1 MQTEVVEYRHDT
13 VTCRGIRAW
22 NPAHSAPRP
31 GILHVPDARG
41 VGLRPRHH
49 IEHMVA
55 QGHAVFVADLYGE
68 GFHSDDFDVL
78 GPLMTRL
85 RADRIAWRG
94 RVQAALQALTS
105 WSAVDQTR
113 LGAMGYCF
121 GGSTVIELAM
131 SGAPLAAA
139 VSFHG
144 GLDDLALADAG
155 RIKARMLVCTGADDP
170 LVPVDRVVA
179 LQQAFR
185 TGGVGDWQVVTFGNT
200 KHSFTNR
207 QAPDDDRMGYSA
219 LADERALA
227 TATQWFRT
235 AFG

>member
-1 MQTEVVEYRHDT
+1 MQTEIVEYRHGT
-13 VTCRGIRAW
+13 LTCRGIRVW
-22 NPAHSAPRP
+22 NPAYSAPRP

-41 VGLRPRHH
+41 VGPRPRHH

-55 QGHAVFVADLYGE
+55 QGYAVLVADLYGD
-68 GFHSDDFDVL
+68 GFHSDDFAVL

-85 RADRIAWRG
+85 REDRTLWRA
-94 RVQAALQALTS
+94 RAQAALQALAS
-105 WSAVDQTR
+105 WNAVDHSR

-121 GGSTVIELAM
+121 GGSTVIELAL

-144 GLDDLALADAG
+144 GLDDLALCDAG

-179 LQQAFR
+179 LQDAFR
-185 TGGVGDWQVVTFGNT
+185 SGDLGDWQFITFGNT
-200 KHSFTNR
+200 RHSFTNR
-207 QAPDDDRMGYSA
+207 QAPDDERMGYSA

-227 TATQWFRT
+227 AATQWFRT